1 MKLKLSDWPAII
13 RWSIAFFFFKF
24 KTPRTEK
31 IGKFFLGKK
40 TSSHLTLFHGTKND
54 WEVLMNE
61 EDQKATKRVVRYT
74 KPTEDSPKL
83 RTTGETQEKQS
94 DSPKKEKKV

>member
-54 WEVLMNE
+54 WEALMNE
-61 EDQKATKRVVRYT
+61 EDQKANKRN
-74 KPTEDSPKL
+74 PE
-83 RTTGETQEKQS
+83 
-94 DSPKKEKKV
+94 EKKDLEGNSKDV